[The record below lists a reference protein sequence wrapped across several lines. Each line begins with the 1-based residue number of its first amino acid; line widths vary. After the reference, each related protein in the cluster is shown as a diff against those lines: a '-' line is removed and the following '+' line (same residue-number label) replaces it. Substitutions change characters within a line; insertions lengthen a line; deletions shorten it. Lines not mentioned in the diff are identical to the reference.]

1 MPPHNFKPEIVWP
14 DLNSSYIDEFGRID
28 RAVYE
33 IARQVWPAVVPAIR
47 RTLRDLHAGQRVMI
61 KASALVSRKLM
72 ENPEKLTNIHGYL
85 YRTFIR
91 LLNEEAEKEGK
102 HAEINRE
109 VLAKNELEAEQSDA
123 AVCEKILIGQL
134 LSRADPRTRKI
145 FRLRLLGHTFED
157 IAKQQNTQSNQL
169 RSEWSKEIR
178 RLAAIID
185 AETREAE
192 RQALNSRPRR

>member
-1 MPPHNFKPEIVWP
+1 MRPQIPKAEIVWP

-47 RTLRDLHAGQRVMI
+47 RTLRDLPAGQSVMI
-61 KASALVSRKLM
+61 KAAALVSRKLK
-72 ENPEKLTNIHGYL
+72 ENPEKFTNVHGYL

-91 LLNEEAEKEGK
+91 LLNEEVEKEGK
-102 HAEINRE
+102 HAEFNRE
-109 VLAKNELEAEQSDA
+109 VAAKNELEAEQSDA
-123 AVCEKILIGQL
+123 AVFEKILIGQL
-134 LSRADPRTRKI
+134 LSRADPKTRKI

-157 IAKQQNTQSNQL
+157 IAKQQNTPSNLL

-178 RLAAIID
+178 RLAAIIE

-192 RQALNSRPRR
+192 RQALKSRKRR